1 MTAKIFSVEDEESL
15 VSLLEYN
22 IKSSGY
28 DFYHASTAYQGIIDI
43 QKVKPDLILLDWML
57 PDQPGTEIC
66 KFIRSHESLS
76 ETPIIMLTA
85 KGEESDLVSGL
96 NIGCD
101 DYLSKPFSPKELIAR
116 INALLRRSKNK
127 NKESILEFQ
136 NIKMNTDT
144 HRVYCC
150 NKEAKLGPREYSIL
164 EFLMKK
170 PGRVFTRQQILDS
183 VWGTN
188 VYVSDRTIDVHIRRL
203 RQALSTTEECKVIR
217 TIRSSGY
224 SLDIEA

>member
-1 MTAKIFSVEDEESL
+1 M
-15 VSLLEYN
+15 
-22 IKSSGY
+22 
-28 DFYHASTAYQGIIDI
+28 
-43 QKVKPDLILLDWML
+43 
-57 PDQPGTEIC
+57 
-66 KFIRSHESLS
+66 
-76 ETPIIMLTA
+76 
-85 KGEESDLVSGL
+85 
-96 NIGCD
+96 
-101 DYLSKPFSPKELIAR
+101 IAR

-127 NKESILEFQ
+127 NKESILEFE
-136 NIKMNTDT
+136 NIKVNTDT

-224 SLDIEA
+224 SLDIESWLIKINKTEIFLL